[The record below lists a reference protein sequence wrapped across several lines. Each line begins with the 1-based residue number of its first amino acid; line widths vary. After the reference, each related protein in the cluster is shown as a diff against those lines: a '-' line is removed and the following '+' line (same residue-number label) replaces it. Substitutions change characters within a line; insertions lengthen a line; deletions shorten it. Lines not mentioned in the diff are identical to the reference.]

1 MTFETQNV
9 VVESQDLQAVGRRDS
24 TRCATYSPGSKW
36 EWSCCTSKG
45 GGCLLLLV
53 ELGSEPRVGY
63 SLLQATCSACLAS
76 SQPQLSVC
84 EGSTPPTTTKPVKT
98 ATMSDIK
105 PNDHR
110 AYMELALSLARKSPP
125 KPTNYRVGA
134 VVVDQSTNQVL
145 AHGYTLELE
154 GNTHAEQCCLIK
166 LAEAHRV
173 QEERLAQVLP
183 KNLALYTTVEP
194 CSKRLSG
201 NMPCAERILRLAG
214 VIRTV
219 YVGVMEP
226 KKFVAENTGREAL
239 EKAGIQFVHVE
250 GLEDEILNV
259 ARAGH
264 EPQEE

>member
-1 MTFETQNV
+1 MF
-9 VVESQDLQAVGRRDS
+9 
-24 TRCATYSPGSKW
+24 
-36 EWSCCTSKG
+36 
-45 GGCLLLLV
+45 
-53 ELGSEPRVGY
+53 
-63 SLLQATCSACLAS
+63 
-76 SQPQLSVC
+76 
-84 EGSTPPTTTKPVKT
+84 
-98 ATMSDIK
+98 DID

-134 VVVDQSTNQVL
+134 VVVDQSTNEVL

-166 LAEAHRV
+166 LTEAHGV
-173 QEERLAQVLP
+173 PEERLAQVLP

-201 NMPCAERILRLAG
+201 NVPCAERILRLAG
-214 VIRTV
+214 AIRTV

-226 KKFVAENTGREAL
+226 KKFVADNTGRAAL

-250 GLEDEILNV
+250 GLEDEILKV
-259 ARAGH
+259 AKAGH
-264 EPQEE
+264 EPQE

>member
-1 MTFETQNV
+1 ME
-9 VVESQDLQAVGRRDS
+9 VELLYV
-24 TRCATYSPGSKW
+24 
-36 EWSCCTSKG
+36 KG
-45 GGCLLLLV
+45 GGCFWPSSAANPGLTAACC
-53 ELGSEPRVGY
+53 
-63 SLLQATCSACLAS
+63 QATCSAWASLA
-76 SQPQLSVC
+76 QLRLNLIC
-84 EGSTPPTTTKPVKT
+84 ERIYSTSFNKPFKT

-173 QEERLAQVLP
+173 PEERLAQVLP

-226 KKFVAENTGREAL
+226 EKFVAENTGREAL

-250 GLEDEILNV
+250 GLEDEILSV
-259 ARAGH
+259 AKAGH
-264 EPQEE
+264 EPQET